1 MLWLGCGASEL
12 RAGTARAVPRGGASL
27 AGRAGSELSAACCQ
41 SHGDPRRNLERAKIR
56 DFSIPPSIPVLSP
69 RIPAGPPRLQGF
81 FSLLYLITFTLF
93 AIPLIAFRADISPG
107 VKAIVRRAGEFI
119 WVLPIPLPI
128 VRVPSRFKQN
138 NNFYLC
144 V

>member
-1 MLWLGCGASEL
+1 MPRSSGQGQPALSPAVAHPWPAVLALSSALPAAKATGIP
-12 RAGTARAVPRGGASL
+12 AGIRRERKSVIFPSL
-27 AGRAGSELSAACCQ
+27 
-41 SHGDPRRNLERAKIR
+41 H
-56 DFSIPPSIPVLSP
+56 PSIPVLSP

-107 VKAIVRRAGEFI
+107 VKAIFRRAGEFI